1 MVQIA
6 KKILVVNKDFQYRY
20 TWNVVLIGILTTV
33 LSVAIILIPLYI
45 FGILRIPKF
54 LPTPILLT
62 MVFAAIINIVVV
74 ILLTIASTHKIAG
87 PVFALNRALRNI
99 ELGKWNKP
107 LKLRDSDE
115 MKYLAVNFNTMVD
128 SLVKTTREDIECL
141 DIMVRKLQAS
151 LDSLNDDQKEIFEG
165 LQNFK
170 QRLEQRI
177 EAKDVVGTSI

>member
-1 MVQIA
+1 MVRIA
-6 KKILVVNKDFQYRY
+6 KKILVVNKDFQYKY

-45 FGILRIPKF
+45 FGILRIPRF

-62 MVFAAIINIVVV
+62 MGFAAIINIVVV
-74 ILLTIASTHKIAG
+74 ILLTVASTHKIAG

-115 MKYLAVNFNTMVD
+115 MKYLATNFNTMVEA
-128 SLVKTTREDIECL
+128 LVTTTRQDIECL
-141 DIMVRKLQAS
+141 DVIIRKLEAS
-151 LDSLNDDQKEIFEG
+151 VEELSDDQKEIFDG
-165 LQNFK
+165 LKIFK

-177 EAKDVVGTSI
+177 DDKDVIGTSI